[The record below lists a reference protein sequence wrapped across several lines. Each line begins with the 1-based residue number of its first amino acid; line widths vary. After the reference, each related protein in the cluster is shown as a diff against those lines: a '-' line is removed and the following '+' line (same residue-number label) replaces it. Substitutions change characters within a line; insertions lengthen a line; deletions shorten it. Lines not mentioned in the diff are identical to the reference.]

1 MQLQT
6 SANKY
11 VINDGEKQCKNQA
24 NHVTVFQQNYIKRG
38 WRNDFWI
45 KKNWSTQ
52 SIVQNKT
59 KKFKIRK
66 DEKLK
71 HPTGRQSKLNYK

>member
-11 VINDGEKQCKNQA
+11 VINDVGKKQCKNQA

-45 KKNWSTQ
+45 KKNWSTK
-52 SIVQNKT
+52 SIVQNKP
-59 KKFKIRK
+59 KNSKF
-66 DEKLK
+66 
-71 HPTGRQSKLNYK
+71 GRMKSWSTQQEGSRN